1 LKLKLPKLSSEDII
15 ALRAM
20 CSTARLIKKHD
31 LAYEEELAQVQRNL
45 LKEQEKVAPA
55 NALLWWFNASGNKL
69 AADLSRWRLEFRW
82 EHTRAGWRGF
92 RFLKGRQCYASR
104 PMRQF
109 VGLEKRPDDN
119 WIRMARGRPHVCLE
133 ERLGWGKDT

>member
-1 LKLKLPKLSSEDII
+1 MKLKLPKLSSEDII

-45 LKEQEKVAPA
+45 LKDQEKVAPA
-55 NALLWWFNASGNKL
+55 NALLRWFNASGNKL
-69 AADLSRWRLEFRW
+69 AAELSRWRLEFRW
-82 EHTRAGWRGF
+82 EHTGAGWRGF

-119 WIRMARGRPHVCLE
+119 WIRMP
-133 ERLGWGKDT
+133 